1 LSLGDLRLSI
11 VRLRSPAAAGI
22 AVGSIIALGALV
34 SLALSPVGAIWSQ
47 LAALVLMAPAA
58 VTGGL
63 VARQRGSRLQV

>member
-1 LSLGDLRLSI
+1 MNSRIARRAYNL
-11 VRLRSPAAAGI
+11 AGI

-34 SLALSPVGAIWSQ
+34 SLALSPAGAIWSQ